1 MHAKWKKGRKNL
13 VLDDFTSC
21 LKLLAVLLV
30 QEKPNTGSVS
40 STSSQNQLQKILQ
53 FTGSP
58 ILRLYENMQEDS
70 PSLEKTR
77 FQFNRLFSRLDAL
90 AEICNIHLQEGWLSL
105 DTPLGSIKVSPNGDA
120 LIDDQQ
126 RWTTVYEPA
135 AMKDVTAKHAPDL
148 FQMLLSAISRDDSRI
163 SPDHQ
168 KLQQQRI
175 AVLLHTLAYFS
186 FQISSDHA
194 WQSIL
199 IYWHE
204 VQSYFGHCSYLLFV
218 YPGNIHNRSQKT
230 CSPQK
235 DEGLFVRQ
243 HKGSRAAINSGRILG
258 FRTSLRDV
266 DSHQKFLV
274 ASYTNSLQRHLNQA
288 IKEGTLIVNL
298 LDDFHNILTIRL
310 PTQLKLSVATH
321 MTSSLLDMH
330 PKVKAIPVPTCREK
344 RHSNVE
350 LKTGDGGGIVIIN
363 ELFSQYWPSTLSKTY
378 MEISNHHIDTASKD
392 IQQQLKEM
400 TWSCFIHLNVYSG
413 LSHDELCTLKTTE
426 QSLKSMENYKSAIN
440 RSLNCCPELRQYLDK
455 FGTGQNESSP
465 LLSFIPEQVPFHVF
479 LNLQEDVLKIYHFI
493 LKRIYKETFGSD
505 LPKKPKPFRISLVIT
520 AVFLLWTK
528 LVRHKVLSIIA
539 GKAAEVLLSTFKKV
553 PQETTARGQPKGD
566 AKFYLKTF
574 DMTVDTKACP
584 LGYTFAK
591 LEPQTIP
598 DQDLVCDYAE
608 CSENSIT
615 DAVRF
620 NCFHTFHKTCLD
632 KTGQE

>member
-1 MHAKWKKGRKNL
+1 MKICKKIPL
-13 VLDDFTSC
+13 H
-21 LKLLAVLLV
+21 
-30 QEKPNTGSVS
+30 
-40 STSSQNQLQKILQ
+40 LQK
-53 FTGSP
+53 TG
-58 ILRLYENMQEDS
+58 
-70 PSLEKTR
+70 

-90 AEICNIHLQEGWLSL
+90 AEICNIHLQQGWWSL

-120 LIDDQQ
+120 LIDNQQ

-135 AMKDVTAKHAPDL
+135 AKKDFTAKHAPAL

-175 AVLLHTLAYFS
+175 AFLLHTLAYFS

-218 YPGNIHNRSQKT
+218 YPGNIHDRSQKT
-230 CSPQK
+230 CSLQK

-243 HKGSRAAINSGRILG
+243 HGASGAAINSGRILG

-288 IKEGTLIVNL
+288 KKVKELNL

-321 MTSSLLDMH
+321 MTIENWRW
-330 PKVKAIPVPTCREK
+330 VKSCR
-344 RHSNVE
+344 
-350 LKTGDGGGIVIIN
+350 GGIVIQYIN

-378 MEISNHHIDTASKD
+378 MEISNHHIDIAPKD

-400 TWSCFIHLNVYSG
+400 RWSCFKHLYVYSG
-413 LSHDELCTLKTTE
+413 LSHDELCTLKTTILVDEFE
-426 QSLKSMENYKSAIN
+426 QSLKSMKNYKSAIN
-440 RSLNCCPELRQYLDK
+440 RPLNCCPELRQYLDK
-455 FGTGQNESSP
+455 FVKPAPGDWPTWFYDKKLIAQEMNESSP
-465 LLSFIPEQVPFHVF
+465 LLTGALSHISKFAGRCI
-479 LNLQEDVLKIYHFI
+479 EDLHFI
-493 LKRIYKETFGSD
+493 LERIYKETFGSD
-505 LPKKPKPFRISLVIT
+505 LLKKPKPFRISLVIT
-520 AVFLLWTK
+520 AVFLVWAK
-528 LVRHKVLSIIA
+528 LVRQKVLSIIA
-539 GKAAEVLLSTFKKV
+539 GKAAEVLLSTNKKV

-615 DAVRF
+615 DAV
-620 NCFHTFHKTCLD
+620 
-632 KTGQE
+632 